1 MKILYLNPNS
11 VIGASGESMRQRG
24 YELILVSE
32 RRNALEMMGTQ
43 NVDALV
49 IEDAEEDNALLDFT
63 IKAHRMQPAIPQF
76 LANDWGADLLRGL
89 EQFVGST
96 EL

>member
-11 VIGASGESMRQRG
+11 VIGASGESMRQQG
-24 YELILVSE
+24 HELILASE
-32 RRNALEMMGTQ
+32 RHNALEIMVTQ

-63 IKAHRMQPAIPQF
+63 IKAHHMQPATPQF
-76 LANDWGADLLRGL
+76 LANDWGADLLPAL
-89 EQFVGST
+89 EQFVGSS
-96 EL
+96 EV